1 LKWRWIAGA
10 AALSL
15 LLRASSRRGRAA
27 EAAPQLRS
35 HFARIA
41 RLRLVAACQ
50 SLDGRIEEQAL
61 GELFDW
67 IVAEMC
73 RRTGT
78 CEIGELVHWA
88 VSEGQEGADLV
99 SAQVTRDS
107 VERLPAPVLQAIDG
121 CQGRLFAGV
130 LLHETLMEA
139 GRRSLP
145 ELRRHAAAEQRS
157 LAPHRAFETPTA

>member
-1 LKWRWIAGA
+1 MKWRWIAGA
-10 AALSL
+10 AAISL

-27 EAAPQLRS
+27 QATPQLRR

-50 SLDGRIEEQAL
+50 SLDGRIPERAL
-61 GELFDW
+61 GKLFDW

-78 CEIGELVHWA
+78 CDVRELVQWA
-88 VSEGQEGADLV
+88 VSEGQEGADAV
-99 SAQVTRDS
+99 SAQVTRDA
-107 VERLPAPVLQAIDG
+107 VERLPAQALQAIDD

-139 GRRSLP
+139 GRRALP
-145 ELRRHAAAEQRS
+145 ELQRHAAA
-157 LAPHRAFETPTA
+157 